1 MPSKIT
7 LLVGGAIGYVLGTRA
22 GRQQYEKM
30 SAKARKLWHDPRVQ
44 DKVADAEHVAGDAAK
59 TSGSKMTDKAAAA
72 ARNIT
77 GAAKTKLDETKAKRS
92 STDEPTG
99 PFDPG
104 SDTITMPGEPA
115 HAQHDPNR

>member
-1 MPSKIT
+1 MRSKLT
-7 LLVGGAIGYVLGTRA
+7 LLLGGAIGYVLGTKA

-30 SAKARKLWHDPRVQ
+30 SSKARQMWGDPRVQ
-44 DKVADAEHVAGDAAK
+44 EKVSDAEHVAGDAAK
-59 TSGSKMTDKAAAA
+59 TTGSKMTEKATAA

-77 GAAKTKLDETKAKRS
+77 GAAKTKMEETKAKRS
-92 STDEPTG
+92 STDEPTT

-115 HAQHDPNR
+115 NARHDPMP